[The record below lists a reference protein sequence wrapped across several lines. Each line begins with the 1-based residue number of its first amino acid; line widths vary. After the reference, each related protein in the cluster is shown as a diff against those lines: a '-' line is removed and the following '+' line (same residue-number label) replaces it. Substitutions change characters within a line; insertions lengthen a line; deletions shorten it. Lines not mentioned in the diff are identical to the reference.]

1 MCIPQVLYLTTVMSV
16 LSAAYALRT
25 EFPGLFKESIFR
37 CGHPSP
43 SPSLSLFPPLIA
55 HCTIV
60 PLPDLY
66 LHDRLNR
73 LRAKYAEKEGVV
85 TLQKPTLLELLEK
98 AVLKVTRN
106 MYRMTDENTIALGT
120 LLGAAGAE
128 ALVFS
133 NPSSPSVTVSKRF
146 TLRSSESG
154 VEMNP
159 LQKKGSPP
167 PPPPPSPSPAP
178 APPPAAA
185 AASNASTNVI
195 NDSSTTIIISNGA
208 DSDDEYG

>member
-1 MCIPQVLYLTTVMSV
+1 M
-16 LSAAYALRT
+16 
-25 EFPGLFKESIFR
+25 
-37 CGHPSP
+37 
-43 SPSLSLFPPLIA
+43 
-55 HCTIV
+55 
-60 PLPDLY
+60 
-66 LHDRLNR
+66 
-73 LRAKYAEKEGVV
+73 RAKYAEKEGVV

-106 MYRMTDENTIALGT
+106 MYRMTDENTIALGN

-133 NPSSPSVTVSKRF
+133 NPGSPSVTVSKSF

-159 LQKKGSPP
+159 MQKKGPP
-167 PPPPPSPSPAP
+167 LPPSPSPSPAP
-178 APPPAAA
+178 PPSSSAA
-185 AASNASTNVI
+185 AASNTSTNVMY
-195 NDSSTTIIISNGA
+195 DSTTIIISKGA